1 MKSEISNLDV
11 LDFHLDKNII
21 DRKLNIETS
30 YQPKLAQL
38 NDDTNTAG
46 VQFKWTI
53 NMNTEE
59 GGSALKVLA
68 EDGFKIQKSN
78 FTKED
83 LTTTILDSF
92 EKVKEEIKY
101 RGNGHLPKDFD
112 FKLENID
119 ASVTGLYNDIQ
130 SL

>member
-11 LDFHLDKNII
+11 IDFHLDKNII
-21 DRKLNIETS
+21 DRNLHIDTS

-46 VQFKWTI
+46 VNFKWSI

-68 EDGFKIQKSN
+68 EDAFKIQKSN

-83 LTTTILDSF
+83 LKVTILDSF
-92 EKVKEEIKY
+92 EKVKQEIKH
-101 RGNGHLPKDFD
+101 RGNGYLPKDFD
-112 FKLENID
+112 FDIPNLES
-119 ASVTGLYNDIQ
+119 SVTGLYNDIKA
-130 SL
+130 L